1 MVDPLFANVFPISY
15 SSGLLNPSVTGQ
27 GNKLCPPIHHQD
39 VRDDILAFFGVRDGL
54 NITWLHAVNSPEK
67 LVQGLSGDIM
77 MLEADVLMRN
87 NMVNGTPVMA
97 HPPDVDSNLTL
108 HSFLTQTTKSTK
120 GIKLDFKTIEV
131 VEPSLKMVQNLTFGQ
146 EVKIPI
152 WLNADILPG
161 PCYDKICV
169 PVDHARFLSLCK
181 SYFPN
186 GTLSISWTTGKNMT
200 APENFYNWSQVL
212 SMGQLVFQISQPITF
227 PVRANLVG
235 RSWEQLR
242 WLLDLSE
249 TFTITIWSSTT
260 DNPNVQD
267 VVALRYNV
275 SDKRRIYYDLPPD
288 QEKAFKDAL
297 ASSSDRNKGDSLNF
311 PWKPTAYKDC
321 KDVLTGHNS
330 VMFSGEGGQ
339 VVSEKVLYKVSA
351 DEFSQIVG
359 KVSFIETGGED
370 GERSVTIMLHV
381 KDVTGTAIDSN
392 PLVALVL
399 HRSGDFQLS
408 STNGDVKRG
417 SIQSETGVFKFVI
430 IESSSDGRQ
439 RSFSCDITAQDEEEQ
454 KVSVSLTTESDPVG
468 GYVLIRAGAQ
478 PDAILVQDVSIALA
492 MPETAG
498 GSPVLVQNW
507 FKIFAVI
514 LSGFFYMFLQI

>member
-1 MVDPLFANVFPISY
+1 MSS
-15 SSGLLNPSVTGQ
+15 SSGLLNPSAIGQ
-27 GNKLCPPIHHQD
+27 ESKLCKPIHHQD
-39 VRDDILAFFGVRDGL
+39 ARDDILAFFGVRDAL
-54 NITWLHAVNSPEK
+54 DITWLHAVNSPEK
-67 LVQGLSGDIM
+67 LEQGLLGDIM

-87 NMVNGTPVMA
+87 NIVNGTPVMA

-108 HSFLTQTTKSTK
+108 HGFLSQTTNSTK

-131 VEPSLKMVQNLTFGQ
+131 VEPSLKMVQNITFGQ
-146 EVKIPI
+146 EVKTPI

-161 PCYDKICV
+161 PCYDKVCV

-181 SYFPN
+181 RYFPN

-212 SMGQLVFQISQPITF
+212 PMGQLVSQIAQPITF
-227 PVRANLVG
+227 PVRANLVQ
-235 RSWEQLR
+235 RSWEQLH

-260 DNPNVQD
+260 DNPD
-267 VVALRYNV
+267 VRDLVALRYNV

-297 ASSSDRNKGDSLNF
+297 AASSDRSKGDSESF
-311 PWKPTAYKDC
+311 PWKATANKDC

-330 VMFSGEGGQ
+330 VMFSGDGGQ

-351 DEFSQIVG
+351 REFSQIVG
-359 KVSFIETGGED
+359 KVSFIKTGGED
-370 GERSVTIMLHV
+370 GERSVSITLHV
-381 KDVTGTAIDSN
+381 KDATGTAIDSN
-392 PLVALVL
+392 PLVTLVL
-399 HRSGDFQLS
+399 HGSGDVQFSL
-408 STNGDVKRG
+408 TNGDVKQG

-430 IESSSDGRQ
+430 VESSSDGRQ
-439 RSFSCDITAQDEEEQ
+439 RSFSCDITAQDNEED
-454 KVSVSLTTESDPVG
+454 KVSVSLTTESEPVG
-468 GYVLIRAGAQ
+468 GYALIRVGAQ
-478 PDAILVQDVSIALA
+478 SDAILVQDVSTALA

-498 GSPVLVQNW
+498 GNPGRVQCW
-507 FKIFAVI
+507 FQIFVVI
-514 LSGFFYMFLQI
+514 LSALFCMLLQM

>member
-1 MVDPLFANVFPISY
+1 MRYVLIGIAL
-15 SSGLLNPSVTGQ
+15 GLLNPSAIGQ
-27 GNKLCPPIHHQD
+27 ESKLCKPIHHQD
-39 VRDDILAFFGVRDGL
+39 ARDDILAFFGVRDAL
-54 NITWLHAVNSPEK
+54 DITWLHAVNSPEK
-67 LVQGLSGDIM
+67 LEQGLLGDIM

-87 NMVNGTPVMA
+87 NIVNGTPVME

-108 HSFLTQTTKSTK
+108 HGFLSQTTNSTK

-131 VEPSLKMVQNLTFGQ
+131 VEPSLKMVQNITFGQ
-146 EVKIPI
+146 EVKTPI

-161 PCYDKICV
+161 PCYDKVCV

-181 SYFPN
+181 RYFPN

-212 SMGQLVFQISQPITF
+212 PMGQLVSQIAQPITF
-227 PVRANLVG
+227 PVRANLVQ
-235 RSWEQLR
+235 RSWEQFH

-260 DNPNVQD
+260 DNPD
-267 VVALRYNV
+267 VRDLVALRYNV

-297 ASSSDRNKGDSLNF
+297 AASSDRSKGDSESF
-311 PWKPTAYKDC
+311 PWKATANKDC

-330 VMFSGEGGQ
+330 VMFSGDGGQ

-351 DEFSQIVG
+351 REFSQIVG
-359 KVSFIETGGED
+359 KVSFIKTGGED
-370 GERSVTIMLHV
+370 GERSVSITLHV
-381 KDVTGTAIDSN
+381 KDATGTAIDSN
-392 PLVALVL
+392 PLVTLVL
-399 HRSGDFQLS
+399 HSSGDVQFSL
-408 STNGDVKRG
+408 TNGDVKQG

-430 IESSSDGRQ
+430 VESSSDGRQ
-439 RSFSCDITAQDEEEQ
+439 RSFSCDITAQDNEED
-454 KVSVSLTTESDPVG
+454 KVSVSLTTESEPVG
-468 GYVLIRAGAQ
+468 GYALIRVGAQ
-478 PDAILVQDVSIALA
+478 SDAILVQDVSTALA

-498 GSPVLVQNW
+498 GNPGRVQCW
-507 FKIFAVI
+507 FQIFVVI
-514 LSGFFYMFLQI
+514 LSALFCMLLQM

>member
-1 MVDPLFANVFPISY
+1 
-15 SSGLLNPSVTGQ
+15 
-27 GNKLCPPIHHQD
+27 
-39 VRDDILAFFGVRDGL
+39 
-54 NITWLHAVNSPEK
+54 
-67 LVQGLSGDIM
+67 

-97 HPPDVDSNLTL
+97 HHPDVDSNLTL

-131 VEPSLKMVQNLTFGQ
+131 VEPSLKMVQNITVRKN
-146 EVKIPI
+146 VKIPI

-161 PCYDKICV
+161 PCYDKVCV

-181 SYFPN
+181 SYFPK
-186 GTLSISWTTGKNMT
+186 GTLSISWTTGKDMT
-200 APENFYNWSQVL
+200 APENFYDWSQVL

-242 WLLDLSE
+242 WLIDLSE

-267 VVALRYNV
+267 LVALWNYF

-288 QEKAFKDAL
+288 QEKEFKDAL
-297 ASSSDRNKGDSLNF
+297 ASSSDSNKGDTENF
-311 PWKPTAYKDC
+311 PWKATANKDC
-321 KDVLTGHNS
+321 KDVLIGHNS
-330 VMFSGEGGQ
+330 VMFSGEGGE

-359 KVSFIETGGED
+359 KVSFIKTGGED
-370 GERSVTIMLHV
+370 AERSVTIRLHG
-381 KDVTGTAIDSN
+381 KDATGTAIDSS
-392 PLVALVL
+392 PLLTL
-399 HRSGDFQLS
+399 ILYRKGDFQFSL
-408 STNGDVKRG
+408 TNGEFKQG
-417 SIQSETGVFKFVI
+417 SVQSVTGVFKFMIV
-430 IESSSDGRQ
+430 ESSSNGRQ
-439 RSFSCDITAQDEEEQ
+439 RSFSCDITAHDNKEE
-454 KVSVSLTTESDPVG
+454 KVSVSFTTESDPVG
-468 GYVLIRAGAQ
+468 GYVQIRAGPQ

-492 MPETAG
+492 MPETR
-498 GSPVLVQNW
+498 
-507 FKIFAVI
+507 F
-514 LSGFFYMFLQI
+514 

>member
-1 MVDPLFANVFPISY
+1 
-15 SSGLLNPSVTGQ
+15 
-27 GNKLCPPIHHQD
+27 
-39 VRDDILAFFGVRDGL
+39 
-54 NITWLHAVNSPEK
+54 
-67 LVQGLSGDIM
+67 M

-87 NMVNGTPVMA
+87 NMVNGIPIMA

-131 VEPSLKMVQNLTFGQ
+131 VEPSLKMVQNLAVRK
-146 EVKIPI
+146 EVKTPI

-161 PCYDKICV
+161 PCYDKVCV
-169 PVDHARFLSLCK
+169 PVDHTRFLSLCK

-186 GTLSISWTTGKNMT
+186 GTLSISWTTGKDMT
-200 APENFYNWSQVL
+200 APENFYDWSQVL

-227 PVRANLVG
+227 PVRADLVG
-235 RSWEQLR
+235 RSWEQLH

-267 VVALRYNV
+267 LVSLWNNF
-275 SDKRRIYYDLPPD
+275 SDKRRIYYDIPPD

-297 ASSSDRNKGDSLNF
+297 ASSSDSNKGESENF
-311 PWKPTAYKDC
+311 PWKATANKDC
-321 KDVLTGHNS
+321 NNVLTGHNS

-339 VVSEKVLYKVSA
+339 VVSEKVWYEVSA

-359 KVSFIETGGED
+359 KVSFIKTGGED
-370 GERSVTIMLHV
+370 AERSVTIRLHV
-381 KDVTGTAIDSN
+381 KDATGTGIDSS
-392 PLVALVL
+392 PLLTLVL
-399 HRSGDFQLS
+399 YRKGDFQFSL
-408 STNGDVKRG
+408 TNGDFKQG
-417 SIQSETGVFKFVI
+417 SVQSVTGVFKFMIV
-430 IESSSDGRQ
+430 ESSFNGRQ
-439 RSFSCDITAQDEEEQ
+439 RSFNCDITAHDNKEE

-492 MPETAG
+492 MPEIAG
-498 GSPVLVQNW
+498 GRTR
-507 FKIFAVI
+507 F
-514 LSGFFYMFLQI
+514 